1 VKGRGILPLSLFDPL
16 RALARKPFNPQSL
29 ISHLTN
35 SNGCG
40 NILAKVLLTV
50 SPLRP
55 PFPPQPRVFPY
66 ASLPLTTHYPLSP
79 ALYFHTLTNCF
90 SRNPFI
96 FTTICVARGCHLS
109 IPISALC
116 VSVANLV
123 FSATCRLLRSLC
135 PLLYTPVLCFQS
147 FPASFCKMRGW
158 GYRIPNAFTGHP
170 GWGVLRVNQQAL
182 RRGALKLSTVDCRL
196 LTAPRASRVAQC
208 AALAVEE
215 APAGDRVKHGGAC
228 PRRRCTLCVHRCRC
242 FFSPATHTEP
252 PAGVLA
258 GLPVAAMPTRNS
270 CRDSASAS
278 AVANPFHSAA
288 CRLCVSVPSPAPAW
302 SGGKSRPRRTEE
314 GALKLSAVNC
324 RLLTARSGWA
334 SLQRT
339 GRKGRST
346 STLNR
351 CAAGSVVASFWR
363 RRRPSS
369 RRSCEER

>member
-1 VKGRGILPLSLFDPL
+1 MS
-16 RALARKPFNPQSL
+16 PFRPFLLPQSECFPRTIDFYRL
-29 ISHLTN
+29 CFHILTN
-35 SNGCG
+35 
-40 NILAKVLLTV
+40 
-50 SPLRP
+50 P
-55 PFPPQPRVFPY
+55 
-66 ASLPLTTHYPLSP
+66 
-79 ALYFHTLTNCF
+79 F
-90 SRNPFI
+90 SRNPFR
-96 FTTICVARGCHLS
+96 FTS
-109 IPISALC
+109 IQNPGGWADSLRLYLATRHSPLAT
-116 VSVANLV
+116 SPL
-123 FSATCRLLRSLC
+123 FSSTCRLLRSLC